1 MYCPGFLLDIVVA
14 RVSLEFLHGDA
25 PLESF
30 AKKYSDGLSEKYSE
44 VTLDSVL
51 SPSNAL
57 LEFLSEVEAGEQA
70 VDYLSNFTYFK
81 LYFEKVALP
90 RKHKPLFGTIFD
102 GTKQETFSPDGVVK
116 SFGAHVFGIRS
127 GSGDTSV
134 PVGWTLE
141 GDPVM
146 EPFKELVE
154 KSVSLLDAL

>member
-30 AKKYSDGLSEKYSE
+30 AKKYSDGLSEKYSG
-44 VTLDSVL
+44 SHAGQCFI
-51 SPSNAL
+51 SIQCS

-90 RKHKPLFGTIFD
+90 KQAVIWYYFYY
-102 GTKQETFSPDGVVK
+102 TKQELFLPMV
-116 SFGAHVFGIRS
+116 
-127 GSGDTSV
+127 
-134 PVGWTLE
+134 W
-141 GDPVM
+141 
-146 EPFKELVE
+146 
-154 KSVSLLDAL
+154 